1 MKIPKKIR
9 KKNKVYTYV
18 KQCNENMFLYE
29 ERSGYKETFNKHDL
43 GMRKEMMEATKNIR
57 VEQVKI

>member
-1 MKIPKKIR
+1 MRIPKKIR
-9 KKNKVYTYV
+9 KKNKEYTYI

-29 ERSGYKETFNKHDL
+29 EKSGYMETFSKYDL
-43 GMRKEMMEATKNIR
+43 GLVKEVMEATKNIR